1 MIEAATWIGVIA
13 GCVVAITAVV
23 ALAVA
28 WRQLINLGSTL
39 KISSLNTILDIEA
52 QMNAR
57 KEKVDTRVEDI
68 QRAGV
73 TLSKEQA
80 KLEQDA
86 LDSRLENWFNAVD
99 RLAFCVLRN
108 LVPEKD
114 WRVEYRDYINNI
126 VVHHNKSFQVG
137 SRYRNILDLN
147 SKWQR
152 E

>member
-1 MIEAATWIGVIA
+1 VIEAATWIGVIA